1 MATTINRPIG
11 TRKDTKQPKQQPA
24 QSGTQPTVADYIVG
38 RLARE
43 GITDCF
49 GVAGDFAFKLCD
61 AVARSEK
68 IRWIGCS
75 NELDAAYAADG
86 YARVRGCS
94 MLMTTYAVGELS
106 ALNGVMGAKAERSCV
121 FHVVGMPTMR
131 NQRVRKVI
139 HHTFGDGQFQNF
151 ANISAQA
158 ACVSAVITPD
168 NCVHEMERLIAT
180 ARAESR
186 PAYILVASDYAVTPI
201 NSSPP
206 APYPRPASG
215 PDLDK
220 AIAAIAERIEAARSV
235 AVLPAY
241 TVSRFKLQDELRAL
255 IESLGC
261 PFAAMA
267 MDKGVLSE
275 THPQF
280 AGTYAGAA
288 SSPAVREA
296 VEGADLV
303 IDAGGVSFNDGNTSA
318 YSSRILPEKLVTIG
332 IDHVRIG
339 DRIYNPVRMG
349 DVVNG
354 LVGAVEKNFGYS
366 APPRETPAKPG
377 GKPNDP
383 ITAAALYPRYRDF
396 LKPRDQIVIESGSS
410 TSGIVPLPLPDGAEV
425 HSQPLW
431 GSIGW
436 ATGATLGI
444 ALADRSRR
452 TVLFTGEGSHQ
463 LTAADVGTM
472 GRNGLKPVIFVLN
485 NEGYM
490 VERAL
495 EANPDWVYNDLAPWN
510 YHELPAALGCQGWFT
525 AKVTTLRE
533 LDAALAKAAT
543 GESACYIEV
552 VAGKMDFPAGLAF
565 AHGRLDALYANG

>member
-1 MATTINRPIG
+1 M
-11 TRKDTKQPKQQPA
+11 
-24 QSGTQPTVADYIVG
+24 SGQPTVADYIVR

-49 GVAGDFAFKLCD
+49 GVPGDFAFKLND
-61 AVARSEK
+61 AVARSEA

-94 MLMTTYAVGELS
+94 MLCTTYAVGELS

-121 FHVVGMPTMR
+121 FHLVGMPTMR
-131 NQRVRKVI
+131 KQRIGQIV
-139 HHTFGDGQFQNF
+139 HHTLGDGVFQNF

-186 PAYILVASDYAVTPI
+186 PAYILVASDYAITPVTGSAPT
-201 NSSPP
+201 
-206 APYPRPASG
+206 PYPKPASG
-215 PDLDK
+215 PDLAK
-220 AIAAIAERIEAARSV
+220 AVAAIVERIEVARSV

-241 TVSRFKLQDELRAL
+241 TVSRFKLQGSLRAL
-255 IESLGC
+255 IEALAC
-261 PFAAMA
+261 PFAAMQ

-275 THPQF
+275 GHPQF
-280 AGTYAGAA
+280 VGIYAGAA
-288 SSPAVREA
+288 SSAAVREA
-296 VEGADLV
+296 VESADVV
-303 IDAGGVSFNDGNTSA
+303 IDAGGVSFNDMNTAA
-318 YSSRILPEKLVTIG
+318 YSSRILPERLVTIG
-332 IDHVRIG
+332 VDHVRIG

-349 DVVNG
+349 DVFEMLARSVR
-354 LVGAVEKNFGYS
+354 KNFGYS
-366 APPRETPAKPG
+366 APRREPPAKPG

-383 ITAAALYPRYRDF
+383 ITAATLYPRYRDF
-396 LKPRDQIVIESGSS
+396 LKPLDQVVLESGSS

-425 HSQPLW
+425 HSQALW

-444 ALADRSRR
+444 ALADPSRR

-463 LTAADVGTM
+463 MTAADVGTM
-472 GRNGLKPVIFVLN
+472 ARNGLKPVIFVLN
-485 NEGYM
+485 NGGYM

-495 EANPDWVYNDLAPWN
+495 EANPDWIYNDLAPWN
-510 YHELPAALGCQGWFT
+510 YHALPAALGCRDWFT
-525 AKVTTLRE
+525 AKVSTLGE
-533 LDAALAKAAT
+533 LDAALARAAT
-543 GESACYIEV
+543 GESASYIEV
-552 VAGKMDFPAGLAF
+552 VGGRMDFPAGLAK
-565 AHGRLDALYANG
+565 AHQRLDAMYANE